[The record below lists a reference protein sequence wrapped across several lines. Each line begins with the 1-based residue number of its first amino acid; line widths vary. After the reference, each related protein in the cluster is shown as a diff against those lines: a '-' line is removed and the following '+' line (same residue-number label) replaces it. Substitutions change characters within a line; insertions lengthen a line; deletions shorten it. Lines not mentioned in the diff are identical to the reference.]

1 MQPLLATLFK
11 ELRLLYR
18 DRFGLLVLFV
28 MPAVLVVVVSLVQE
42 NVLKATGAAHM
53 DILFIDQDRQA
64 FGTLIGEQLETLDT
78 VTLVTS
84 LDGHAIDTDQAK
96 ALVDKGRYQV
106 CIAVPAGI
114 TAAVRARAVEQISDA
129 FSGRSRE
136 GALPLPHVSVY
147 FDPLVQGAF
156 RSSLLNAMKQM
167 LLAMEMEIKA
177 RVVTEALPVQFQ
189 QTLSALAGRIPL
201 DPATIPKFQMDPGW
215 GSRRLMDVVAE
226 QSRLKKL
233 PTSVQQNVAAWSV
246 FGIFFIVLPVG
257 GAIIRER
264 KDGTL
269 ARLRTLPVPYITLLV
284 GKLGAYVTV
293 CWVQFLFIVLMGK
306 AGLPLLGA
314 PVLSL
319 GSDTTALIVTVSMV
333 ALAACGYGLMLG
345 TLARTLEQAT
355 MFGAVS
361 VVCAAAL
368 GGIMVPVYVMPPVM
382 QTISMFSPLAWGLNA
397 LVEIAVREGTL
408 GSVRH
413 ELLYLAAFFAATM
426 SIAWTRFARFDRQAE
441 T

>member
-1 MQPLLATLFK
+1 MQPLIATLFK

-18 DRFGLLVLFV
+18 DRSGLLVLFV

-42 NVLKATGAAHM
+42 NVLKATGAARM
-53 DILFIDQDRQA
+53 DILFVDQDRQA
-64 FGTLIGEQLETLDT
+64 FGRLIREKMDTQDT
-78 VTLVTS
+78 VRILTS
-84 LDGHAIDTDQAK
+84 LNGKALDVDKAR
-96 ALVDKGRYQV
+96 ALVDKGRYQA
-106 CIAVPAGI
+106 CIVVPAGI
-114 TAAVRARAVEQISDA
+114 TEAVRTRALEQISDS
-129 FSGRSRE
+129 FSDGSRQDT
-136 GALPLPHVSVY
+136 LPLPHVSVY
-147 FDPLVQGAF
+147 FDPLVQGAL
-156 RSSLLNAMKQM
+156 RASLLNALKQM
-167 LLAMEMEIKA
+167 LLAMEIELKA
-177 RVVTEALPVQFQ
+177 KVLAEVLPVRFQ
-189 QTLSALAGRIPL
+189 QTLRALAGRL
-201 DPATIPKFQMDPGW
+201 TVDPATIPTVQMDPGW
-215 GSRRLMDVVAE
+215 GSRRVLDVVAE
-226 QSRLKKL
+226 QSRLKQL

-246 FGIFFIVLPVG
+246 FGIFFIVLPLG

-269 ARLRTLPVPYITLLV
+269 ARLRTLPVPYLTLLA

-306 AGLPLLGA
+306 AGLPLLGT

-319 GSDTTALIVTVSMV
+319 GSDTPALIVTVTLV
-333 ALAACGYGLMLG
+333 ALAACGYGLMIG
-345 TLARTLEQAT
+345 TLARTVEQAN

-382 QTISMFSPLAWGLNA
+382 QTISLFSPLAWGLNA

-408 GSVRH
+408 GSVQH
-413 ELLYLAAFFAATM
+413 ELLYLAAFFAVTM
-426 SIAWTRFARFDRQAE
+426 AIAWACFGRFDRQAG

>member
-1 MQPLLATLFK
+1 MRPLLATLFK

-18 DRFGLLVLFV
+18 DRSGLLVLFV

-42 NVLKATGAAHM
+42 NVLKATGAARM
-53 DILFIDQDRQA
+53 DILFIDQDRQT
-64 FGTLIGEQLETLDT
+64 FGRVIRERLDGIEG
-78 VTLVTS
+78 VTLVTA
-84 LDGHAIDTDQAK
+84 LNGRAIDVDRAR
-96 ALVDKGRYQV
+96 ALIDKGRYQACMV
-106 CIAVPAGI
+106 VPAGI
-114 TAAVRARAVEQISDA
+114 TEAVRARAAEQIAAA
-129 FSGRSRE
+129 FSGESGENSPPPPR
-136 GALPLPHVSVY
+136 VSIY

-156 RSSLLNAMKQM
+156 RSSLLNAVKQM

-177 RVVTEALPVQFQ
+177 AALKEALSSRLQRTPGGFPGPLPPGPAGVP
-189 QTLSALAGRIPL
+189 ALE
-201 DPATIPKFQMDPGW
+201 MDPGW
-215 GSRRLMDVVAE
+215 GARRLMEVAAE
-226 QSRLKKL
+226 KSGLQKL

-246 FGIFFIVLPVG
+246 FGIFFIVLPLG

-264 KDGTL
+264 RDGTL
-269 ARLRTLPVPYITLLV
+269 ARLRTLPVPYLTLLV
-284 GKLGAYVTV
+284 GKLAAYVAV
-293 CWVQFLFIVLMGK
+293 CWVQFLFIVLVGK

-314 PVLSL
+314 PALSL
-319 GSDTTALIVTVSMV
+319 GSGGGALAATVTLV
-333 ALAACGYGLMLG
+333 ALAACGYGLMIG

-382 QTISMFSPLAWGLNA
+382 QAISRFSPLAWGLNA

-413 ELLYLAAFFAATM
+413 ELLCLTAFSAATM
-426 SIAWTRFARFDRQAE
+426 ALAWARFGRLDRRGDI
-441 T
+441 